1 MKEIV
6 STITSKGQVTIPR
19 EVRRHLG
26 LQTGDK
32 LSFVLEEDGSV
43 ALQVPTYATIA
54 SLAGAAGSLPEPR
67 TWEEVREIAREDALQ
82 DEYHVPQ

>member
-26 LQTGDK
+26 LQEGDK
-32 LSFVLEEDGSV
+32 LSFVLKDDGSV
-43 ALQVPTYATIA
+43 AVHVPAYPTVA
-54 SLAGAAGSLPEPR
+54 SLVGAAGSLPEPKS
-67 TWEEVREIAREDALQ
+67 WEEMREIAREDAAS
-82 DEYHVPQ
+82 DE